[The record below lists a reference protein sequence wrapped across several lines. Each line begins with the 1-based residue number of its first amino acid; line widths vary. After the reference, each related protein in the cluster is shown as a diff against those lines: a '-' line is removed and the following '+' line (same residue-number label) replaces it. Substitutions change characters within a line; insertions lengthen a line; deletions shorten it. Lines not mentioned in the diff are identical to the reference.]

1 LAAVLAEHDLLK
13 QKAPVLGVVWDGLG
27 YGDDG
32 QIWGSEFFIFE
43 NQSFNR
49 LHHLSYYP
57 VIANNRM
64 ATETSVAT
72 YAAMWPDNP
81 GKVWLRKRFTE
92 AEQELF
98 PQLAEN
104 SKQYTSSMGRFFDAA
119 AGLLNC
125 KKRNTYEGEAAMAL
139 QVLAEKSKLTVWN
152 PYCIALID
160 NTFNVHYLLMKMDF
174 DKKNQVPKEDI
185 ALRFHQT
192 LVQYIALIADYNSS
206 QKIAFS
212 GGVFQNTLLVDLII
226 DRMGAYHELYFHE
239 ELPPNDEC
247 IAIGQIAC
255 TALNESQNRVEVH
268 IEPEKEI
275 LCV

>member
-1 LAAVLAEHDLLK
+1 
-13 QKAPVLGVVWDGLG
+13 
-27 YGDDG
+27 
-32 QIWGSEFFIFE
+32 
-43 NQSFNR
+43 
-49 LHHLSYYP
+49 
-57 VIANNRM
+57 
-64 ATETSVAT
+64 
-72 YAAMWPDNP
+72 
-81 GKVWLRKRFTE
+81 
-92 AEQELF
+92 
-98 PQLAEN
+98 
-104 SKQYTSSMGRFFDAA
+104 
-119 AGLLNC
+119 
-125 KKRNTYEGEAAMAL
+125 MAL
-139 QVLAEKSKLTVWN
+139 QVLAERSKLTVWN